1 LNSIEKQLK
10 LAGRNLSGKD
20 MRDSMRIASGLM
32 KNTEAISE
40 INSMFSKFGGG
51 SMGKKLPLYRVI
63 YKRKLGKFKET
74 P

>member
-1 LNSIEKQLK
+1 
-10 LAGRNLSGKD
+10 